1 MDKKKTI
8 WAYSLIFIAV
18 LLFATPAIAA
28 TTTVHIV
35 RYAND
40 GTTVLNETNITYQ
53 WMRDNLPVLGDGV
66 THYYHQGPVFIDD
79 DNETLE
85 QELRWNPQENTNVLE
100 KDMGAVKGTNVKDLC
115 DLVGG
120 MAPGEQA
127 KILSSDGFSKWFAY
141 ENVYGYSSREGPIG
155 LTWYMN
161 GNYPDSGYSD
171 GMRLVWFADDS
182 VNTLGPGGAGV
193 HAFGNFDWHEAAAPE
208 YWYYYQQGGE
218 NYPTTTGLS
227 AKYVNRIYIYS
238 NESPPAVAA
247 FTANVTSGTVPLT
260 VQFTGQSTGIA
271 PLTYEWD
278 FDNDG
283 TVDSTEKSP
292 VHTYNTA
299 GTYTVKLTVTDA
311 VGSDDDEVKIDYI
324 TVTPP
329 STAPVAAFT
338 VKAIRI
344 LNGNFETGVLDPWVP
359 SVLVPYGDTP
369 GVQLVTTGSYKKNTT
384 GIRIWRTP
392 IGGSNWIEQDVDL
405 TDVNEIRFWRLQYA
419 GIDRELQVLVDGE
432 IVARY
437 NETSGTINRYETIDL
452 SSYGF
457 TGTHTLRFN
466 SWCYGGSGLFSL
478 YLDDIEGYGTTAS
491 GTVPLS
497 IQFTDQSSGTPPLT
511 YAWDFDNDGTVDSAE
526 KSPSHIYNVVGTFTV
541 KLTVTNAVGSDD
553 EVKTDYITVTP
564 LPPSIKV
571 ESPNGGEIWPLGSP
585 QSIQWS
591 YIENPGSTVKIEAL
605 RGETVI
611 ATIPNVPIGANGSG
625 IYNLTVPSST
635 PLGDDYQ
642 FRVTST
648 SNPAYTDISDAPF
661 TISSP
666 ITVVSPDGGEVW
678 QLGSAQAVQWDY
690 TGIPGSTVKIEA
702 LRGETV
708 VATIPNVPIGTG
720 GSGFYNLTV
729 PFSTPLGDNYR
740 FRVTSTSNPAYT
752 DVSDGPFTIAPDTGS
767 SITLVSPD
775 GGEVWTQGTTQFI
788 NWTYAGNP
796 GSMVKIEFLKGSAV
810 LKTVTDIPTTS
821 GSVSILVPNSTPPGD
836 DYKVKITS
844 TSNPAYTDTS
854 NAPFT
859 IGPDTS
865 SSITLVSPDG
875 GEVWTQGTEQYINWT
890 STGNPGPTVKIEVLK
905 GSTVLKTVTGIPTSS
920 GSYSVPVSY
929 NTPLGDDYRVKI
941 TSTSNPAYTDTSAD
955 TFTVQSAI
963 TVVSPN
969 GGEIWPP
976 GSAHLLQ
983 WTYTGTPGS
992 TVKIEALRG
1001 ETVLAVISSS
1011 HPIGSAGAGSLNLT
1025 FPNSTPLGDDY
1036 RIRVTSTT
1044 YPTCTDTSNGF
1055 FSVGS
1060 PPAIDVLF
1068 NGTVSLTPEATF
1080 NVTASNSGANY
1091 IVNRTTPLGALD
1103 VAATTAGFTY
1113 DVTDKKYGESGALL
1127 LDNISIYHYQKT
1139 PRMAWYAYVNDVFK
1153 DGYDNAADALN
1164 LIALNDGDRV
1174 EFYFVNGTVADSTNL
1189 AAVKAN
1195 ASAAVLTIADIPSAP
1210 VMDVLFNGTVSLT
1223 PGVTFNVT
1231 AYNTNLSYTVN
1242 QTTPLGALDV
1252 AATTAGFTYGVT
1264 DKQWSGYG
1272 VLLLDNID
1280 TYLYQKTP
1288 RQAWYAYVND
1298 VFKDGYNNPA
1308 GGLNLIPLNDG
1319 DRVEFYFVNGAVDN
1333 PENLAAV
1340 KANASA
1346 AVLTIADTTPG
1357 PVMDVLFNGTVS
1369 LTPGVTFNVTAYNTN
1384 LTYTVNRTTP
1394 LGALD
1399 VAATTA
1405 GFTYGVTD
1413 KQWSGYG
1420 VLLLDN
1426 IDTYLYQKTPRQA
1439 WYAYVN
1445 DVFKDG
1451 YNNPA
1456 GGLNLIPLND
1466 GDRVEFYFVNG
1477 TVADPANLAA
1487 VKANASAAVMTIAST
1502 GVIPTDWNLIL
1513 DGAKVETVT
1522 KAYFESGLA
1531 CPSSGHQVFWTDGE
1545 GNEWGGVPL
1554 WLLVGMVDDDPDVG
1568 PAHFNFNDGLAAEG
1582 YSVKVTAGDGY
1593 SINFESTDI
1602 ARNNDY
1608 IVANTLNGEPL
1619 PLLRPN
1625 STKPCFPLQMIGPA
1639 VTSGKLIGNINSI
1652 ELVGLPEP
1660 PEGWTL
1666 SMEGDV
1672 VDIITQQYFE
1682 EGIACHHNT
1691 TYTDGS
1697 GNVWSG
1703 VPLWELL
1710 GAVDDTET
1718 ASHWTFNDT
1727 RASTGYTIRVI
1738 AVDGFNRT
1746 FASGDVARSSNYI
1759 VANKKNGEPLNETDA
1774 PLRLV
1779 GANATGGKSVSKIS
1793 AIRLEGLPAYPPGNW
1808 SLLLDGAI
1816 SDIIPQP
1823 EFEDWAACHPAAY
1836 TDGDGNVYEG
1846 IPLWRLMGW
1855 VDDRIPHGSDGF
1867 NNALAIAG
1875 YKVIVTAGDGY
1886 SKEFTSQE
1894 IGTTNGFIIA
1904 NKMNGLPLPVDGEH
1918 PPYPLRL
1925 VGAGLPS
1932 VHYSVGNVVKIGL
1945 TDFQEPTEIP
1955 EITIIKYASDEVTI
1969 INQTTV
1975 DYVWMEAHLP
1985 VIGDGVT
1992 HYQYQGLTLDPDD
2005 LWDPTETKGMT
2016 PPKIDNAIKGT
2027 KVQDLCNLVGGME
2040 PGTEITFV
2048 ATDNWE
2054 TTLPYDCIY
2063 PNPHVYSHLGD
2074 TIIAWYADGQYVPN
2088 YTDGQRLFFTP
2099 EDHVAGQWNM
2109 HEALP
2114 EEYWHYNYQD
2124 GVNYPSV
2131 AGLSAKWITT
2141 IKIYSSPATDWTLV
2155 LDGEEIGGLKQNISR
2170 TYFESA
2176 LTCSFG
2182 ANHEAEYTDSQ
2193 GRTWAGMPLWFLAGF
2208 VDDQDQHSANAF
2220 NETLAAAGYDV
2231 IVTAGDGTFTTIPSD
2246 QIIRN
2251 NNYLVANTLNGT
2263 RIPEEDPSWPLRLVG
2278 QNVTG
2283 AMSVKGIASIE
2294 LLPMMTGP
2302 KTWYVDDS
2310 GGADF
2315 TTIQG
2320 AVDAANE
2327 RDTIIVRDGIYSD
2340 SVNISKQLA
2349 IQSEDGPEAAI
2360 VQAPISV
2367 TANFVNLSGLTT
2379 TDITVYG
2386 SFCNITENIGTNGGN
2401 GIRLKGSG
2409 NTIASNLLT
2418 SCKYN
2423 GIWFEFSGGDN
2434 RVFNN
2439 TITNNYNG
2447 IKLDWSNN
2455 NSIYLN
2461 NVIGNTNNIMTYMS
2475 TNSWNTT
2482 EMIIYT
2488 YNGTVFK
2495 GYLGNYY
2502 SSYIGTDDDGN
2513 GVGTPAYSVDV
2524 YPLMAQ
2530 SANYVQTELPPA
2542 PVAAFT
2548 ADVTSGT
2555 APLTVQFTDAST
2567 GTPTSWAWD
2576 FTNDGTVDSIAPS
2589 PSHIYDT
2596 AGTYTVNLTV
2606 SNAGGSDSEVKTDY
2620 IVVSEVPPL
2629 PVLNVNTGIRYASIQ
2644 AAVTAATAGD
2654 EILVSDGSYT
2664 ENVVID
2670 RSITLRSEN
2679 GAAATTVTAA
2689 NSLVPVFDVNA
2700 ADFVTINGFSVRGAT
2715 GSNIGGIDFTDSDS
2729 GTIMN
2734 NDVANGYNGIHL
2746 GGTSTNN
2753 TISYNN
2759 CHDNSKRGLSMRN
2772 DAYGN
2777 YAFRNTFSAN
2787 ADKDIC
2793 IKDMTHDN
2801 VVWLNN
2807 LLGGT
2812 LDIGT
2817 ANAEN
2822 STAPITYTYNG
2833 SSYTSY
2839 LGNYYSSYV
2848 GTDTDGNGV
2857 GDTAFTSGAYWTD
2870 SYPLMAQSVN
2880 FVETT
2885 LPPAPV
2891 AEFSA
2896 DPVSGNAPLTV
2907 TFTDAST
2914 GTPTSWAWDF
2924 QNDGT
2929 VDSTEE
2935 NPSHVYDTAG
2945 TYTVNLTVTNAGGSD
2960 SEVKTDYITVTEAIL
2975 PVLNVNTGIRYAS
2988 IQAAVTAATAGDEI
3002 LVSDGS
3008 YTENVVIDR
3017 SITLLSENGAAATT
3031 VTAAS
3036 TTTPVF
3042 DVNAANFVTIEGFT
3056 VLGATGSNVAGIDF
3070 TDSSSGIITNN
3081 DVGSCT
3087 NGIYLGGWSTCT
3099 NNTIS
3104 DNAVHD
3110 NTGSGIKLMGFAKE
3124 NRVFNNT
3131 LSANAVSDIY
3141 IKDGTKDNVLW
3152 LNNLLGGTLTI
3163 ATANTENS
3171 PAPITYTYNAGT
3183 YTSYLGNYYGTYAGT
3198 DADGNGVGDTAFTSG
3213 AYWTDSYPLM
3223 AQSVNYI

>member
-127 KILSSDGFSKWFAY
+127 KILSSDGFFKWFAY

-227 AKYVNRIYIYS
+227 SKYVNRIYIYS
-238 NESPPAVAA
+238 DDPA
-247 FTANVTSGTVPLT
+247 
-260 VQFTGQSTGIA
+260 
-271 PLTYEWD
+271 
-278 FDNDG
+278 
-283 TVDSTEKSP
+283 
-292 VHTYNTA
+292 
-299 GTYTVKLTVTDA
+299 
-311 VGSDDDEVKIDYI
+311 
-324 TVTPP
+324 P
-329 STAPVAAFT
+329 S
-338 VKAIRI
+338 
-344 LNGNFETGVLDPWVP
+344 
-359 SVLVPYGDTP
+359 
-369 GVQLVTTGSYKKNTT
+369 
-384 GIRIWRTP
+384 
-392 IGGSNWIEQDVDL
+392 
-405 TDVNEIRFWRLQYA
+405 
-419 GIDRELQVLVDGE
+419 
-432 IVARY
+432 
-437 NETSGTINRYETIDL
+437 
-452 SSYGF
+452 
-457 TGTHTLRFN
+457 
-466 SWCYGGSGLFSL
+466 
-478 YLDDIEGYGTTAS
+478 
-491 GTVPLS
+491 
-497 IQFTDQSSGTPPLT
+497 
-511 YAWDFDNDGTVDSAE
+511 
-526 KSPSHIYNVVGTFTV
+526 
-541 KLTVTNAVGSDD
+541 
-553 EVKTDYITVTP
+553 
-564 LPPSIKV
+564 SIKV
-571 ESPNGGEIWPLGSP
+571 ESPDGGEIWSLGSV
-585 QSIQWS
+585 QTIQWS
-591 YIENPGSTVKIEAL
+591 YHGDLGSTVKIEAL

-611 ATIPNVPIGANGSG
+611 ATIPGVSIGAGGSG
-625 IYNLTVPSST
+625 FFNLTVPSGT
-635 PLGDDYQ
+635 PLGTDYRI
-642 FRVTST
+642 RVTST
-648 SNPAYTDISDAPF
+648 SVPAITDTSDAPF

-678 QLGSAQAVQWDY
+678 QLGSAQAVQWTY
-690 TGIPGSTVKIEA
+690 TGNPGSSVKIEA

-708 VATIPNVPIGTG
+708 IATIPSVSIGSG
-720 GSGFYNLTV
+720 GSGFFNLTV

-740 FRVTSTSNPAYT
+740 FRVTSISNPAYT
-752 DVSDGPFTIAPDTGS
+752 DTSNAPFTISADSGS
-767 SITLVSPD
+767 SISIVSPN
-775 GGEVWTQGTTQFI
+775 GGEIWTQGSTQFI
-788 NWTYAGNP
+788 NWTSEGNP
-796 GSMVKIEFLKGSAV
+796 GSMVKIEFLKGSTV

-821 GSVSILVPNSTPPGD
+821 GSGSIPVPYSTPLGD
-836 DYKVKITS
+836 DYKVRITS
-844 TSNPAYTDTS
+844 TSNPAYSDTS
-854 NAPFT
+854 AAPFT
-859 IGPDTS
+859 IG
-865 SSITLVSPDG
+865 
-875 GEVWTQGTEQYINWT
+875 
-890 STGNPGPTVKIEVLK
+890 
-905 GSTVLKTVTGIPTSS
+905 
-920 GSYSVPVSY
+920 
-929 NTPLGDDYRVKI
+929 
-941 TSTSNPAYTDTSAD
+941 
-955 TFTVQSAI
+955 SAI

-976 GSAHLLQ
+976 GSTHPLQ
-983 WTYTGTPGS
+983 WTYLGNPGS
-992 TVKIEALRG
+992 AVKIEALRG

-1011 HPIGSAGAGSLNLT
+1011 HPIGSAGAGSFNLT

-1044 YPTCTDTSNGF
+1044 YPACTDTSNGF
-1055 FSVGS
+1055 FSVGT
-1060 PPAIDVLF
+1060 PPTIDVLF
-1068 NGTVSLTPEATF
+1068 NGTVALTPGSTF
-1080 NVTASNSGANY
+1080 NVT
-1091 IVNRTTPLGALD
+1091 T
-1103 VAATTAGFTY
+1103 
-1113 DVTDKKYGESGALL
+1113 
-1127 LDNISIYHYQKT
+1127 
-1139 PRMAWYAYVNDVFK
+1139 
-1153 DGYDNAADALN
+1153 
-1164 LIALNDGDRV
+1164 
-1174 EFYFVNGTVADSTNL
+1174 
-1189 AAVKAN
+1189 
-1195 ASAAVLTIADIPSAP
+1195 
-1210 VMDVLFNGTVSLT
+1210 
-1223 PGVTFNVT
+1223 
-1231 AYNTNLSYTVN
+1231 
-1242 QTTPLGALDV
+1242 
-1252 AATTAGFTYGVT
+1252 
-1264 DKQWSGYG
+1264 
-1272 VLLLDNID
+1272 
-1280 TYLYQKTP
+1280 
-1288 RQAWYAYVND
+1288 
-1298 VFKDGYNNPA
+1298 
-1308 GGLNLIPLNDG
+1308 
-1319 DRVEFYFVNGAVDN
+1319 
-1333 PENLAAV
+1333 
-1340 KANASA
+1340 
-1346 AVLTIADTTPG
+1346 
-1357 PVMDVLFNGTVS
+1357 
-1369 LTPGVTFNVTAYNTN
+1369 YNTN

-1445 DVFKDG
+1445 DVYKDGYNNPAGGLNLIPLNDGDRVEYYFVNGTVADPANLAAVKANASAAVLTIADIASGPVMDVLFNGTVSLTPGATFNVTAYNTNLTYTVNRTTPLGALDAAATTAGFTYGVTDKQWSGYGVLLLDNIDTYLYQKTPRKAWYAYVNDVFKDGYNNPAGGLNLIPLNDGDRVEYYFVNGTVADPANLAAVKANASAAVLTIADTTPGPVMDVLFNGTVSLTPGATFNVTAYNTNLTYTVNRTTPLGALDVAATTAGFTYGVTDKQWAGYGVLLLDNIDTYLYQKTPRKAWYAYVNDVFKDG

-1477 TVADPANLAA
+1477 TVDDPSNLAA

-1568 PAHFNFNDGLAAEG
+1568 PDHYNFNDALAAEG

-1759 VANKKNGEPLNETDA
+1759 VANKKNGESLNETEA

-1904 NKMNGLPLPVDGEH
+1904 NKMNGLPLPADGEH

-1932 VHYSVGNVVKIGL
+1932 VHYSVGNVVKIEL

-1955 EITIIKYASDEVTI
+1955 KITIIKYASDEVTI

-2294 LLPMMTGP
+2294 LLPSGIGP
-2302 KTWYVDDS
+2302 T
-2310 GGADF
+2310 
-2315 TTIQG
+2315 
-2320 AVDAANE
+2320 
-2327 RDTIIVRDGIYSD
+2327 
-2340 SVNISKQLA
+2340 
-2349 IQSEDGPEAAI
+2349 
-2360 VQAPISV
+2360 AP
-2367 TANFVNLSGLTT
+2367 TAN
-2379 TDITVYG
+2379 
-2386 SFCNITENIGTNGGN
+2386 
-2401 GIRLKGSG
+2401 
-2409 NTIASNLLT
+2409 
-2418 SCKYN
+2418 
-2423 GIWFEFSGGDN
+2423 
-2434 RVFNN
+2434 
-2439 TITNNYNG
+2439 
-2447 IKLDWSNN
+2447 
-2455 NSIYLN
+2455 
-2461 NVIGNTNNIMTYMS
+2461 
-2475 TNSWNTT
+2475 
-2482 EMIIYT
+2482 
-2488 YNGTVFK
+2488 
-2495 GYLGNYY
+2495 
-2502 SSYIGTDDDGN
+2502 
-2513 GVGTPAYSVDV
+2513 
-2524 YPLMAQ
+2524 
-2530 SANYVQTELPPA
+2530 
-2542 PVAAFT
+2542 FT
-2548 ADVTSGT
+2548 ADVTSGD
-2555 APLTVQFTDAST
+2555 APLTVNFTDSST
-2567 GTPTSWAWD
+2567 GDGITAWAWD
-2576 FTNDGTVDSIAPS
+2576 FENDGTVDSTEQN
-2589 PSHIYDT
+2589 PSHVYDT
-2596 AGTYTVNLTV
+2596 AGTFTVNLTV
-2606 SNAGGSDSEVKTDY
+2606 TNAGGSDSEVKTDY
-2620 IVVSEVPPL
+2620 ITVMTPWLTTVTIIADADNQLDEQAPDLTGDIYPELFVATWDSSRNMRILIHFDLSSIPSGVTINSAILSLSLTAASDDRIQDVHRVTSAWAESTASWQNQPSFSLISTSNAHTGTTPDSWVNWDVSSDVGAFLSGTQNYGWLIKEQVESSGPDPLYALYKSREFSGDSLLRPKLFVSYTAGSAAPVAAFTSDVQSGTAPLTVQFMDQSTGDGITSWAWDVNNDGTVDNTTQNPSFTYDTAGTYTVNLTVTNAGGSDSEVKTDYITVTGPVL
-2629 PVLNVNTGIRYASIQ
+2629 PVLNVNTGIRYDTIQ
-2644 AAVTAATAGD
+2644 SAVTAATAGD
-2654 EILVSDGSYT
+2654 EIIVSDGSYT

-2670 RSITLRSEN
+2670 KGITIRSEN

-2729 GTIMN
+2729 GTITN

-2817 ANAEN
+2817 GNTEN

-2848 GTDTDGNGV
+2848 GTD
-2857 GDTAFTSGAYWTD
+2857 
-2870 SYPLMAQSVN
+2870 
-2880 FVETT
+2880 
-2885 LPPAPV
+2885 
-2891 AEFSA
+2891 
-2896 DPVSGNAPLTV
+2896 
-2907 TFTDAST
+2907 
-2914 GTPTSWAWDF
+2914 
-2924 QNDGT
+2924 
-2929 VDSTEE
+2929 
-2935 NPSHVYDTAG
+2935 
-2945 TYTVNLTVTNAGGSD
+2945 
-2960 SEVKTDYITVTEAIL
+2960 
-2975 PVLNVNTGIRYAS
+2975 
-2988 IQAAVTAATAGDEI
+2988 
-3002 LVSDGS
+3002 
-3008 YTENVVIDR
+3008 
-3017 SITLLSENGAAATT
+3017 
-3031 VTAAS
+3031 
-3036 TTTPVF
+3036 
-3042 DVNAANFVTIEGFT
+3042 
-3056 VLGATGSNVAGIDF
+3056 
-3070 TDSSSGIITNN
+3070 
-3081 DVGSCT
+3081 
-3087 NGIYLGGWSTCT
+3087 
-3099 NNTIS
+3099 
-3104 DNAVHD
+3104 
-3110 NTGSGIKLMGFAKE
+3110 
-3124 NRVFNNT
+3124 
-3131 LSANAVSDIY
+3131 
-3141 IKDGTKDNVLW
+3141 
-3152 LNNLLGGTLTI
+3152 
-3163 ATANTENS
+3163 
-3171 PAPITYTYNAGT
+3171 
-3183 YTSYLGNYYGTYAGT
+3183 
-3198 DADGNGVGDTAFTSG
+3198 ADGNGVGDTAFTSG
-3213 AYWTDSYPLM
+3213 AYWADDYPLV
-3223 AQSVNYI
+3223 AQSVNYV